1 MSFEERYVFFDLET
15 TGPDVFVDEI
25 TQIAAVATGP
35 APAFKELE
43 SFDIKAHPSKAGVAR
58 IDAGRIGTKGKPG
71 FDNPYCPELWI
82 SAVDEKT
89 AINGLF
95 DFMSDY
101 MVERKSKRGG
111 KYFSAQ
117 AVGHN
122 AASFDDKL
130 LRNRAAHYGIKKIPY
145 DFRVLD
151 TLQLAM
157 WAHVLKNAPQ
167 HSYSLEALAE
177 KYKIPVVKAHDALSD
192 VDTTLF
198 LARMF
203 SGHNKAT
210 K

>member
-1 MSFEERYVFFDLET
+1 MSDEMKFVFFDLET
-15 TGPDVFVDEI
+15 TGPDVLVDEI
-25 TQIAAVATGP
+25 IQIAAVATGP

-43 SFDIKAHPSKAGVAR
+43 VFDIKAQPSTTGLLR
-58 IDAGRIGTKGKPG
+58 IDEGRRGSKGRPA
-71 FDNPYCPELWI
+71 FDHPYSPDLWAT
-82 SAVDEKT
+82 AVDEKT
-89 AINGLF
+89 AINMLF

-122 AASFDDKL
+122 AAGFDDKL

-157 WAHVLKNAPQ
+157 WLHVFKNAPQ
-167 HSYSLEALAE
+167 HSYSLETLAV
-177 KYKIPVVKAHDALSD
+177 KYSIPVVKAHDALSD
-192 VDTTLF
+192 VDTTLY
-198 LARMF
+198 LTRMF
-203 SGHNKAT
+203 SGHNKA